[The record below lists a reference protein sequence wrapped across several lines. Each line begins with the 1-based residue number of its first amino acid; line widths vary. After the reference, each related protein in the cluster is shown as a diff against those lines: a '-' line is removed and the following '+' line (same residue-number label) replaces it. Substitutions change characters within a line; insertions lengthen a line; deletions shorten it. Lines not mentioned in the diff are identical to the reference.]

1 MFAKSTIAIQL
12 VLVSLF
18 AILAQARPT
27 FVPNPAMNPEPF
39 TFDAPAR
46 AGNVQVKA
54 QADTPA
60 QARNLG
66 WHGRAAYNPFHPD
79 NLRAAA
85 LKGQQDQVRREV
97 SGHAGLKK
105 RGIRKITRKR
115 ACAAKTTAAT
125 TTGVASSTVV
135 TSTAASTSKAQSEG
149 GQATVGVPVQSSA
162 SSASTSA
169 SASLPIQNG
178 AVIPTSTLVRPS
190 SSQAAS
196 TQRPAT
202 SSSAPVSSTQMTSTA
217 APVPTTS
224 TTSSAAPATTS
235 AASSGFQSVDPEG
248 NGPFNG
254 ETTYYVLGTDGN
266 AIGACGTNLVD
277 SDLVSART
285 PS

>member
-1 MFAKSTIAIQL
+1 MFAKSTITIQL
-12 VLVSLF
+12 VLVSLL
-18 AILAQARPT
+18 AVLAQARPT

-39 TFDAPAR
+39 TFDAPAHGES
-46 AGNVQVKA
+46 AQVKA

-85 LKGQQDQVRREV
+85 MKGQQDQVRREV

-105 RGIRKITRKR
+105 RGIRKISRKR

-125 TTGVASSTVV
+125 TTGVASST
-135 TSTAASTSKAQSEG
+135 G
-149 GQATVGVPVQSSA
+149 LPVQSSA
-162 SSASTSA
+162 SSAAASASTSA

-202 SSSAPVSSTQMTSTA
+202 SSSAPASSTQKTSTA

-235 AASSGFQSVDPEG
+235 AASSGFRSVDPEG

>member
-1 MFAKSTIAIQL
+1 MFAKSTITIQL
-12 VLVSLF
+12 VLVSLL

-27 FVPNPAMNPEPF
+27 FVPNPVMNPEPF
-39 TFDAPAR
+39 TFDAPAK
-46 AGNVQVKA
+46 AENVPVKA

-105 RGIRKITRKR
+105 RGIRKISRKR

-125 TTGVASSTVV
+125 TTGVASSTAV
-135 TSTAASTSKAQSEG
+135 TSTAASTSKAQAEG

-162 SSASTSA
+162 SSAAASASTSA

-196 TQRPAT
+196 TQKA
-202 SSSAPVSSTQMTSTA
+202 STA

-224 TTSSAAPATTS
+224 STSSAAPATTS

-277 SDLVSART
+277 SDLVSAQN